1 MIRRLVLVVIGIIL
15 GSAGLIAAQEPVAVP
30 AYVTLNGD
38 LVRWAPGDAV
48 IVPESTCDLTG
59 LKVLNLELSPTG
71 THLALH
77 VVPAE
82 IFAEGYAP
90 SPTGN
95 LWICDLA
102 SGDMRALTDI
112 NVLQLSLS
120 RDAIWS
126 PDGAQIAWG
135 RINDDGM
142 TAAIDV
148 HDLASASTRTLI
160 ASTPLDYGCGVG
172 PFPPDFVWSA
182 DGIAVGYFFSS
193 TNDPCTSTSTGLYVY
208 TADGTLRADLAVGP
222 SGSMD
227 GITNR
232 FWDGSAPGR
241 LIFSASAPSAWETV
255 TLDGER
261 DAGGALQAYLPGA
274 DADGA
279 TITWVSGAAE
289 GQLTRIALPNL
300 PSLTVTTGPG
310 IALSPDG
317 TTILMAL
324 RDSLFVLENG
334 TFRTLLTLDAP
345 HRGFNLTWAQRQY
358 RLVSTDTAAE
368 DCPSVPVV
376 SYSGLPVRVIPGLGA
391 NNLRS
396 APLASADVIG
406 TIESGG
412 TAELLERASV
422 CSGGVRW
429 RFVAAGDQVGW
440 TAESQGSTTYL
451 EPAQS

>member
-1 MIRRLVLVVIGIIL
+1 MFRRVLLVAIGIVL
-15 GSAGLIAAQEPVAVP
+15 GSAGLIAAQEPAAFP
-30 AYVTLNGD
+30 AYLTLDGD
-38 LVRWAPGDAV
+38 LVRWTPGDASL
-48 IVPESTCDLTG
+48 VPETICDLTG

-77 VVPAE
+77 VVSAE

-102 SGDMRALTDI
+102 SGAMRALTDI

-120 RDAIWS
+120 RDAVWS

-148 HDLASASTRTLI
+148 HDLASASTRNLI
-160 ASTPLDYGCGVG
+160 ASTPLDFGCGVG

-193 TNDPCTSTSTGLYVY
+193 ASDPCTSASTGIYVY
-208 TADGTLRADLAVGP
+208 NVDGTLRADLAVGP

-227 GITNR
+227 GITNL

-241 LIFSASAPSAWETV
+241 LIFSASAPPAWETV
-255 TLDGER
+255 TVDGER
-261 DAGGALQAYLPGA
+261 GAGGVLQAYLPGTNA
-274 DADGA
+274 SGA
-279 TITWVSGAAE
+279 AITWVPSDVD
-289 GQLTRIALPNL
+289 GQVTHVTLPDL
-300 PSLTVTTGPG
+300 PSLTVTAGPG
-310 IALSPDG
+310 VALSPDG

-334 TFRTLLTLDAP
+334 EFRTLLTLDAP

-358 RLVSTDTAAE
+358 RLVATDTASE

-376 SYSGLPVRVIPGLGA
+376 MYSGLPVRVIPGLGA

-396 APLASADVIG
+396 APLASADVIS
-406 TIESGG
+406 TIDSGG
-412 TAELLERASV
+412 TAELLERAAV

-429 RFVAAGDQVGW
+429 RFVAAGGQVGW
-440 TAESQGSTTYL
+440 TAESQGSTVYL